1 MIKQMDNN
9 QLVVF
14 TDEKTRAYDPKT
26 SRWVDRSPI
35 INYEKEAAVA
45 SLNGEVYIA
54 GGRGTNGEYKYVT
67 RFNAGSDTWDIDEYG
82 ESKVA
87 DMGVKRAGGA
97 AAFLD
102 GRLYVAGGVQYSQR
116 VSVVETYFPD
126 INSWTKVAY
135 MKTRRSRH
143 QLVALG
149 AALFA
154 IGGRGEFTDLASVE
168 RFVSAKNTWT
178 YVAPMAT
185 ARHGHAA
192 AAFGGALY
200 VAGGVGNDVWLSSC
214 ERYDPMTNTWSPIAD
229 LPEPRAYLALA
240 CLRGSLYAIGGYVS
254 VETAS
259 QSPPLRYDARANA
272 WVVVPLA
279 PGSQTVTFGATDL
292 WVAVDTTGGRDAV
305 GTANLALATLSRGK
319 KGLPLDMMRLIGEY
333 SGAQSAKVYERES
346 RSLTDA
352 ALARDT
358 YQVKQYLAS
367 MRGVDIDAEIQAALD
382 AVRAKASAAATAAAA
397 PFQGVI
403 ALLEMA
409 ADANAA
415 AKRRKISGGAA
426 YFGIRNIN

>member
-1 MIKQMDNN
+1 M
-9 QLVVF
+9 VF

-26 SRWVDRSPI
+26 SRWVDRSLMVT
-35 INYEKEAAVA
+35 YQKQAAVA

-54 GGRGTNGEYKYVT
+54 GGREYYRGEAGSTEYVT

-87 DMGVKRAGGA
+87 HMNFQRADGA

-102 GRLYVAGGVQYSQR
+102 GRLYVAGGVQYSIPG
-116 VSVVETYFPD
+116 SGVETYFPD
-126 INSWTKVAY
+126 NNSWTKVAF

-154 IGGRGEFTDLASVE
+154 IGGQDEEEFDLASVE
-168 RFVSAKNTWT
+168 RFVSATNTWT

-200 VAGGVGNDVWLSSC
+200 VAGGVGNNVWLSSC
-214 ERYDPMTNTWSPIAD
+214 ERYDPMTNTWSRIAD

-254 VETAS
+254 VDTAS

-279 PGSQTVTFGATDL
+279 PGSQTVTFGASDL

-333 SGAQSAKVYERES
+333 SGAQSARVYERES

-367 MRGVDIDAEIQAALD
+367 MRGVDINAEIQAALD
-382 AVRAKASAAATAAAA
+382 AGK
-397 PFQGVI
+397 
-403 ALLEMA
+403 
-409 ADANAA
+409 
-415 AKRRKISGGAA
+415 
-426 YFGIRNIN
+426 

>member
-1 MIKQMDNN
+1 MDNN

-26 SRWVDRSPI
+26 SRWVDRSRMVT
-35 INYEKEAAVA
+35 YQKEAAVA

-54 GGRGTNGEYKYVT
+54 GGREYYGTTEYVT
-67 RFNAGSDTWDIDEYG
+67 RFNAGSDTWDEDENG
-82 ESKVA
+82 ENKVA
-87 DMGVKRAGGA
+87 HMEVQRADGA
-97 AAFLD
+97 AAFFD
-102 GRLYVAGGVQYSQR
+102 GRLYVAGGVHDR
-116 VSVVETYFPD
+116 KKSVVETYFPD

-135 MKTRRSRH
+135 MNTRRSRH

-154 IGGRGEFTDLASVE
+154 IGGQGEFTDLASVE

-178 YVAPMAT
+178 HVAPMAT

-200 VAGGVGNDVWLSSC
+200 VAGGVNNDVWLSSC
-214 ERYDPMTNTWSPIAD
+214 ERYDPMTNTWSRIAD

-415 AKRRKISGGAA
+415 AKRRKIISGGAA